1 MPNQLE
7 ELLANYIPQPLGE
20 KRCFSVLLP
29 LVWSENQW
37 QVLYQVRSESIS
49 QPGEVSFPG
58 GGVEEGETPQQAA
71 VREAVEELNIQPE
84 QIDILGE
91 IDYLVF
97 ERSTI
102 HCFVGRLNLD
112 WMTIVPNEEV
122 ARIFTV
128 PLSTLL
134 TIQLVYY
141 QLDSKVVPECD
152 FPFERLRGGI
162 SYPFSYQ
169 KRSIPFYEQLP
180 ENIWGMTAQFTHR
193 FTEIINQ
200 QTSP

>member
-1 MPNQLE
+1 M
-7 ELLANYIPQPLGE
+7 
-20 KRCFSVLLP
+20 
-29 LVWSENQW
+29 
-37 QVLYQVRSESIS
+37 
-49 QPGEVSFPG
+49 
-58 GGVEEGETPQQAA
+58 
-71 VREAVEELNIQPE
+71 
-84 QIDILGE
+84 
-91 IDYLVF
+91 VF

-134 TIQLVYY
+134 TIQPVYY

-169 KRSIPFYEQLP
+169 NRSIPFYEQLS
-180 ENIWGMTAQFTHR
+180 ENIWGTQLNLPTDSLKLL
-193 FTEIINQ
+193 INKLRRKVGGVFIFLYG
-200 QTSP
+200 